1 MIGNALK
8 SLDSDRVKTLLNDM
22 ATYCETIARNIHST
36 FKEKIE
42 IISDNPEDL
51 SFLAL
56 NGTNGGQLQP
66 SNDAQV
72 FFDSNG
78 LRNQN
83 QNVKMSSV
91 IFTSRTL
98 SSLLPLDF
106 GPEKNGFKV
115 PPNPVI
121 NSAIVSLALFSN
133 STLLTL
139 IPQSPITI
147 RFLLLESFGRSRA
160 QCVYWSKVSDVWS
173 PEGCYVKHENK
184 THVECQCQHLSTFAV
199 LMDQGEVSV
208 LESSAIRI
216 IVISAVSLT
225 IILLAGYSIMFLYLT
240 EIRSSLAHIHNCLSL
255 SLILCNIIFLCG
267 VDAVENQYG
276 CMIAAIGLHYSWLA
290 VFVWVAIESFHLY
303 RRLSQPQ
310 LENTQRADRQVIL
323 FSGFLWTSLTI
334 ILGNPT
340 ILQFWFGH
348 SCSYHSNI
356 SRLTTSW
363 LWQCSILLV
372 GLFRSSC
379 WSDDCTDC
387 SLAYCFNSDYSTFY
401 QALSYN
407 KTSYC

>member
-323 FSGFLWTSLTI
+323 FFRFELTSLTLI
-334 ILGNPT
+334 
-340 ILQFWFGH
+340 
-348 SCSYHSNI
+348 
-356 SRLTTSW
+356 
-363 LWQCSILLV
+363 
-372 GLFRSSC
+372 
-379 WSDDCTDC
+379 
-387 SLAYCFNSDYSTFY
+387 
-401 QALSYN
+401 
-407 KTSYC
+407 